1 MNKSKM
7 LTFFTVAIL
16 SLTSCGPSKRYEAIK
31 ATQEKIVNNKDY
43 EPDYGTLSLIFDY
56 DQKEGTLVETYLQ
69 TKNIE
74 EDDRF
79 DLFIVFKVDG
89 GIQRKVDLLFYD
101 NAAKNVEGYMQ
112 IYASSI
118 SSTYIYANDFTIKD
132 SYTLGSREYTL
143 IWETND
149 YPNELASSTAYKL
162 LDSMLELGIS
172 AFSHFCTMN
181 ALYTSAF
188 KVFFPSAA

>member
-1 MNKSKM
+1 MDS
-7 LTFFTVAIL
+7 
-16 SLTSCGPSKRYEAIK
+16 
-31 ATQEKIVNNKDY
+31 
-43 EPDYGTLSLIFDY
+43 
-56 DQKEGTLVETYLQ
+56 
-69 TKNIE
+69 
-74 EDDRF
+74 
-79 DLFIVFKVDG
+79 
-89 GIQRKVDLLFYD
+89 GIQSKVDLLFYD
-101 NAAKNVEGYMQ
+101 NDAKNVEGYMQ